1 MSELAQQHYQSD
13 KSSLTI
19 TVPCC
24 NEEEP
29 LPLLFK
35 RLDQLVASDDRG
47 IAYTILFIDD
57 RSVTASRR
65 KSSNTWHP
73 ARGST
78 TSSCRGTSAKRTP
91 CSRASSMCAHHR
103 CRFARPARADSAN
116 GRPLAARVRGRVRA
130 PVFECG
136 RVLVRTP
143 YELRIQQTFTGIV
156 IL

>member
-47 IAYTILFIDD
+47 IASL
-57 RSVTASRR
+57 
-65 KSSNTWHP
+65 
-73 ARGST
+73 
-78 TSSCRGTSAKRTP
+78 
-91 CSRASSMCAHHR
+91 
-103 CRFARPARADSAN
+103 
-116 GRPLAARVRGRVRA
+116 
-130 PVFECG
+130 
-136 RVLVRTP
+136 
-143 YELRIQQTFTGIV
+143 
-156 IL
+156 